1 MNLQRHVINSQIK
14 VFLNLI
20 QKGNLIK
27 DENGDIIKNNYDNV

>member
-14 VFLNLI
+14 SLFKLDT
-20 QKGNLIK
+20 KGNLIK